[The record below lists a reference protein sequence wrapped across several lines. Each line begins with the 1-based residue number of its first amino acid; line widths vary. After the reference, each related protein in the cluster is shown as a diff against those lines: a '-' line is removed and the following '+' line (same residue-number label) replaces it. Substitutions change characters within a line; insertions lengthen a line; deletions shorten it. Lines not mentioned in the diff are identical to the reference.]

1 MKHIDKTSPV
11 YSTQFNAISDRL
23 ISSGIIRYNEVSDSD
38 RSSMKQIL
46 HTEQSGLCAYC
57 MQEIPVGTND
67 HVIPRSIEQRRF
79 NGLHRKSHLRSDI
92 VHTRSWSVSVHI
104 SNNQVEFYPH
114 DIAYGNIV
122 LACNTCNSKKD
133 NLEINPIFFQ
143 NPTGVSYSSAGKME
157 MPPTAF
163 CNELRAYLNEK
174 ANCGWRNLWYK
185 IKKSGV
191 TDSQILNAHSHIE
204 RMKLMCQVFGVPHLP
219 PTQIVLLNDTNWK
232 ILISFRWFYNYY

>member
-1 MKHIDKTSPV
+1 MKYIDKTSPV

-23 ISSGIIRYNEVSDSD
+23 ISSGIIRYNEVSNSD

-79 NGLHRKSHLRSDI
+79 NGLHRRSHLRSDI
-92 VHTRSWSVSVHI
+92 VHTRSWSVTVHV

-122 LACNTCNSKKD
+122 LACNACNSKKD

-163 CNELRAYLNEK
+163 CKELRAYLNEK

-185 IKKSGV
+185 IKKSKV

-219 PTQIVLLNDTNWK
+219 PTQMVLLNDTNWK